1 MLKIRTFIAGLLAF
15 IVFPSL
21 VTGPVLAGEQ
31 GNGYLP
37 QFRLHMDQNA
47 RDSLPGVT
55 DFEQEPI
62 LVPRLN
68 SFDPADPVTES
79 RRPAQSV
86 QQYDARLFYPV
97 SGIHGMSL
105 DLGVN
110 IKYLNGV
117 GRSSRDGGAMAI
129 HNFNQAIPMFHATAL
144 FDLPFDGLS
153 ASLEGSHR
161 DTEQTHAFDYKAK
174 LEYKWNRGL
183 GLEGGWRHQQYSLEA
198 EQTATRLDYESRGL
212 FLDLFMD
219 F

>member
-1 MLKIRTFIAGLLAF
+1 MLKTRTSIVGLLIL
-15 IVFPSL
+15 IVLLSL
-21 VTGPVLAGEQ
+21 ATGPVLAGEQ

-37 QFRLHMDQNA
+37 QFRLHVDQNA
-47 RDSLPGVT
+47 RDSLLGIA
-55 DFEQEPI
+55 DSEQTPI

-68 SFDPADPVTES
+68 NFDPAADSV
-79 RRPAQSV
+79 RPAQSV

-117 GRSSRDGGAMAI
+117 GRSSRDDGVRVM

-161 DTEQTHAFDYKAK
+161 DTEQARAFDYKAK